1 MRVIFDKNF
10 HISRPTPI
18 RDFFASVRDGLE
30 SLWFW
35 LPIVWQDRWWDY
47 SFFVEIIEHKLR
59 QMEKGFR
66 GRPRFPNHL
75 KKANDIDYCRI
86 LASRIRKGK
95 YLIRHL
101 RYHKEIWGESEWI
114 LEPLSDGSCEW
125 KGFRV
130 PGLTDE
136 EHAREQE
143 EWHRL
148 AKEAE
153 RQEEQDYA
161 ELFRL
166 LHKQIRYWWD

>member
-1 MRVIFDKNF
+1 MKAIFDKHF
-10 HISRPTPI
+10 HISKPTSVM
-18 RDFFASVRDGLE
+18 DFLYSVCESLG

-35 LPIVWQDRWWDY
+35 LPVIWQDRWWDY
-47 SFFVEIIEHKLR
+47 SFFIKIIEHKLR
-59 QMEKGFR
+59 QMERGFS
-66 GRPRFPNHL
+66 GRQRFPNHI
-75 KKANDIDYCRI
+75 KKARDINYCRI
-86 LASRIRKGK
+86 LATRIERGD
-95 YLIRHL
+95 YLMNHL
-101 RYHKEIWGESEWI
+101 RYHKQIWGESDWI
-114 LEPLSDGSCEW
+114 LEPLPDGNYEW

-136 EHAREQE
+136 EHAQEQK

-148 AKEAE
+148 AKEAD